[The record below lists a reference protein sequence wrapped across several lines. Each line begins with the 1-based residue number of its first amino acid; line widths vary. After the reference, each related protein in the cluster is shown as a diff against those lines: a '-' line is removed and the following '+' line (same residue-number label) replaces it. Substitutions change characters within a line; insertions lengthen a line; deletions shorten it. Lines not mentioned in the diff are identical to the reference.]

1 MNMTRREFLKSAA
14 VLAALAPFARLRA
27 QDPATPPAEG
37 ADAKPRATGPI
48 TRRTMAGESVSLLG
62 FGCMRLPRG
71 TDGKIDR
78 PAAEKLWSRYL
89 EAGGNYFDTA
99 YMYHDGESEIAV
111 GEFLSKRPRD
121 SYFLVDKMPVWMAR
135 TEDGL
140 KRVFEDQLARTK
152 AEYFDFYLMHSLGW
166 GNWDLARKI
175 HALEFLLA
183 KKKEGRI
190 RHLGFSFHDAPEAMD
205 PILDAYDWEF
215 AMIQLNYQDWTRYR
229 SKEQYEKLTAKG
241 IDVAVMEPLRG
252 GALARLNDPA
262 KAILRQADPDASPAS
277 WAFRWVASLP
287 GVKLI
292 NSGMGRDSDL
302 EDNIRTFSPVK
313 ELTDDE
319 RGTIAAA
326 LAAFQQSQAVPCT
339 ACRYC
344 VPCPAWRSR
353 RSSRCGTPTRRTA
366 RRGASCAATR
376 SCPRTPGRRSA
387 SAACAARST
396 ARRRSRSRTSWRR
409 STRNTS
415 RSRATDRDPAPFAF
429 SGSLCYPPPPSRAR
443 RTPQ

>member
-27 QDPATPPAEG
+27 QEPAPNAPASGDAE
-37 ADAKPRATGPI
+37 AKPRAMGPV

-71 TDGKIDR
+71 GDGKIDR
-78 PAAEKLWSRYL
+78 PLARRLWARYM
-89 EAGGNYFDTA
+89 ECGGNYFDTA
-99 YMYHDGESEIAV
+99 YMYHDGESEVAV
-111 GEFLSKRPRD
+111 GEFLAGRPRD
-121 SYFLVDKMPVWMAR
+121 TYFLVDKMPVWMAR

-140 KRVFEDQLARTK
+140 KRVFDDQLARTK

-166 GNWDLARKI
+166 GNWELAKKI
-175 HALEFLLA
+175 HALEFLLER
-183 KKKEGRI
+183 KKEGRI

-229 SKEQYEKLTAKG
+229 SKEQYEKLVAKG

-292 NSGMGRDSDL
+292 NSGMGRESDL
-302 EDNIRTFSPVK
+302 EDNLRTFSPIK
-313 ELTDDE
+313 ELTEDE
-319 RGTIAAA
+319 RGTISAA
-326 LAAFQQSQAVPCT
+326 LAAFQRTQAVPCT

-344 VPCPAWRSR
+344 MPCPVGVAIPDVFALWNAYKEDGNARRFRSR
-353 RSSRCGTPTRRTA
+353 YEQLP
-366 RRGASCAATR
+366 
-376 SCPRTPGRRSA
+376 A
-387 SAACAARST
+387 SA
-396 ARRRSRSRTSWRR
+396 
-409 STRNTS
+409 
-415 RSRATDRDPAPFAF
+415 RADRCVRCMRCTKHCPQQIAIPDELAKIDE
-429 SGSLCYPPPPSRAR
+429 GYLSLS
-443 RTPQ
+443 

>member
-71 TDGKIDR
+71 GDGKIDR
-78 PAAEKLWSRYL
+78 PAAERLWSRYL

-99 YMYHDGESEIAV
+99 YMYHDGESEVAV

-166 GNWDLARKI
+166 GNWGLAQKI
-175 HALEFLLA
+175 HALEFLLER
-183 KKKEGRI
+183 KKEGRI
-190 RHLGFSFHDAPEAMD
+190 RHLGFSFHDAPEALD
-205 PILDAYDWEF
+205 PILGAYDWEF
-215 AMIQLNYQDWTRYR
+215 AMIQLNYQDWTKYR
-229 SKEQYEKLTAKG
+229 SKEQYEKLVAKG
-241 IDVAVMEPLRG
+241 IDVAVMEPLHG
-252 GALARLNDPA
+252 GALARPNP
-262 KAILRQADPDASPAS
+262 KALGILKKADPEASAAS

-287 GVKLI
+287 KVSLV
-292 NSGMGRDSDL
+292 NSGMSRLSDL
-302 EDNIRTFSPVK
+302 EDNLRTFSPVR
-313 ELTDDE
+313 ELSEAE
-319 RGTIAAA
+319 RDTLSAA
-326 LAAFQQSQAVPCT
+326 LVAINRDQAVPCT

-344 VPCPAWRSR
+344 MPCPVGVRIPEIFDVYNQFKAD
-353 RSSRCGTPTRRTA
+353 GDA
-366 RRGASCAATR
+366 RRF
-376 SCPRTPGRRSA
+376 
-387 SAACAARST
+387 
-396 ARRRSRSRTSWRR
+396 RRRYEAIPADA
-409 STRNTS
+409 
-415 RSRATDRDPAPFAF
+415 RADKCVRCMRCTEH
-429 SGSLCYPPPPSRAR
+429 C
-443 RTPQ
+443 PQKIAVPDELAKIAAELAALS

>member
-1 MNMTRREFLKSAA
+1 PNPDAMNMTRREFLKSAA
-14 VLAALAPFARLRA
+14 LLAALAPFARLRA
-27 QDPATPPAEG
+27 QDPATPPADG
-37 ADAKPRATGPI
+37 AAAAKPRPAGPLS
-48 TRRTMAGESVSLLG
+48 RRTMAGESVSLLG

-71 TDGKIDR
+71 ENGKIDR
-78 PAAEKLWSRYL
+78 PAARRLWSRYL

-99 YMYHDGESEIAV
+99 YMYHDGESEVAL
-111 GEFLSKRPRD
+111 GEFLSERPRS

-135 TEDGL
+135 TEDGV

-166 GNWDLARKI
+166 GNWDLAKKI
-175 HALEFLLA
+175 RALDFLLE

-190 RHLGFSFHDAPEAMD
+190 RHLGFSFHDQPEAMD
-205 PILDAYDWEF
+205 PILEAYDWEF

-229 SKEQYEKLTAKG
+229 SKEQYEKLVAKG
-241 IDVAVMEPLRG
+241 VDVAVMEPLRG

-287 GVKLI
+287 AVKLV
-292 NSGMGRDSDL
+292 NSGMGRESDL

-313 ELTDDE
+313 ELSDDE

-326 LAAFQQSQAVPCT
+326 LAAFQRTQAVPCT

-344 VPCPAWRSR
+344 TPCPVGVAIPDVFALWNAYKAEGNKR
-353 RSSRCGTPTRRTA
+353 RFVSGLERLTESARPSRCVRCMQCTKHCPQQIA
-366 RRGASCAATR
+366 IPDELAKVAAEY
-376 SCPRTPGRRSA
+376 
-387 SAACAARST
+387 AALKAEA
-396 ARRRSRSRTSWRR
+396 
-409 STRNTS
+409 
-415 RSRATDRDPAPFAF
+415 
-429 SGSLCYPPPPSRAR
+429 
-443 RTPQ
+443 

>member
-71 TDGKIDR
+71 GDGKIDR
-78 PAAEKLWSRYL
+78 PAAERLWSRYL

-99 YMYHDGESEIAV
+99 YMYHDGESEVAV

-175 HALEFLLA
+175 HALEFLLER
-183 KKKEGRI
+183 KKEGRI

-302 EDNIRTFSPVK
+302 EDNIRTFSPMK
-313 ELTDDE
+313 ELSDDE

-344 VPCPAWRSR
+344 VPCPAGVAIPEIFALWNAYKADGEKGRFLRGYEKLPEDARASECV
-353 RSSRCGTPTRRTA
+353 RCMRCTKHCPQKLPIPDELA
-366 RRGASCAATR
+366 KIDAEWLALRGGA
-376 SCPRTPGRRSA
+376 
-387 SAACAARST
+387 
-396 ARRRSRSRTSWRR
+396 
-409 STRNTS
+409 
-415 RSRATDRDPAPFAF
+415 
-429 SGSLCYPPPPSRAR
+429 
-443 RTPQ
+443 